1 MNIEGSLIIVSA
13 PSGTGKT
20 SLVAAALDALPNL
33 KKSVSHTTRDMRV
46 GEQDKVHYNFVTEPE
61 FMEMLDQGMFLEH
74 AMVFGK
80 HYGTSRAW
88 VEQTLR
94 SGIDVILE
102 IDWQGAQQIRSK
114 MPDVV
119 SIFILPPSSTALLER
134 LVNRKQDD
142 PEKIAIRLNDAK
154 TEVSHYTEYDY
165 LMVNDDFQVA
175 LQRLIS
181 IIEVSRLRVCR
192 QKYLR
197 QQLIEQICS
206 KP

>member
-20 SLVAAALDALPNL
+20 SLVAAALNALPNL

-46 GEQDKVHYNFVTEPE
+46 GEQDTVHYNFVTEPE
-61 FMEMLDQGMFLEH
+61 FTQMLDQGLFLEH
-74 AMVFGK
+74 AIVFGK
-80 HYGTSRAW
+80 HYGTSKDW
-88 VEQTLR
+88 VEKTLR
-94 SGIDVILE
+94 SGTDVILE

-119 SIFILPPSSTALLER
+119 SIFILPPSAAALQDR

-165 LMVNDDFQVA
+165 LMVNDDFQAA

-181 IIEVSRLRVCR
+181 IIGASRLRVCR

>member
-192 QKYLR
+192 QNYLR